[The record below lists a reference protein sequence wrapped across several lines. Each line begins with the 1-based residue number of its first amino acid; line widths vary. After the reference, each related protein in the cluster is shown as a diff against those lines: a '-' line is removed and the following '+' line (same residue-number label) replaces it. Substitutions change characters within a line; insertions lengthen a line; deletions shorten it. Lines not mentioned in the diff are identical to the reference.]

1 MKYYIIS
8 FMLML
13 TVLQSQ
19 GQATPWYYG
28 GKADGHASIEL
39 NNFTPS
45 TLSHQ
50 VMYAGHKGDGASMY
64 EYNIFTPSTLS
75 HQVAYAGSKGDG
87 ASMSDFSN
95 FTPATIS
102 HFVAYFGGA
111 GDGWSNELATGFPL
125 PLVLLSFDGKAE
137 KDHNALTWA
146 TSVEENVDYFLLE
159 KSRNAAEFNTVAQ
172 VNAAGHATTET
183 KYNYND
189 RQDIQ
194 GVNYY
199 RLKMTD
205 NDTKFTYSKVIR
217 LVNEQLDYAITL
229 SPNPANDNIRL
240 SFSKALSQASR
251 FVVYDVTGKAVLSS
265 VIEKDESVKTINIS
279 SLSSGKYIIQLNTLN
294 ENVNFPFIKQ

>member
-1 MKYYIIS
+1 
-8 FMLML
+8 MLVL

-45 TLSHQ
+45 TLAHQ
-50 VMYAGHKGDGASMY
+50 KIYAGSKGDGASMY

-87 ASMSDFSN
+87 ASMSDASN
-95 FTPATIS
+95 FTPSTIS

-146 TSVEENVDYFLLE
+146 TSYEEKTDYFLLE
-159 KSRNAAEFNTVAQ
+159 KSRDATAFKSVAQ
-172 VNAAGHATTET
+172 VNAAGHSGAEK
-183 KYNYND
+183 KYSYND
-189 RQDIQ
+189 REDIN

-205 NDTKFTYSKVIR
+205 QDTKYTYSKVIR
-217 LVNEQLDYAITL
+217 LVNEQLDYSITL
-229 SPNPANDNIRL
+229 SPNPANEQIRM

-251 FVVYDVTGKAVLSS
+251 FVVYDMTGKVVISS
-265 VIEKDESVKTINIS
+265 VIEKDESVKNINIS
-279 SLSSGKYIIQLNTLN
+279 SLSSGKYMIQLNTLN